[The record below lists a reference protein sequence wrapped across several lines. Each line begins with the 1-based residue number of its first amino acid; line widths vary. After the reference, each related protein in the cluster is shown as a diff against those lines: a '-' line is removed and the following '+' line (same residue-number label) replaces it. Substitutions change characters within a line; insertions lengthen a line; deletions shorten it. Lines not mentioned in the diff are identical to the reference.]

1 MIIKSIK
8 LRNIRTYEEEEV
20 RLPEGIILFEGGIG
34 AGKSTLL
41 LAIEFALFGLG
52 NEKGTTLLSIG
63 KNSGSVELTLETGGK
78 EVKVHRG
85 LERGRRAGGSKA
97 GSLHQGLLVPAGVKQ
112 SDCWIEVDG
121 VRTSYSPSE
130 MKEQVLKIL
139 NYNEP
144 VDPKAKSV
152 IFRYAVYTPQEEMK
166 EILSQ
171 PPDLRLQTIRKAL
184 RIEEY
189 KIAMENAKAIA
200 SDLRKEAEFIRKG
213 TERLAEI
220 QEEIRC
226 IEERLPD
233 REEGLQRLKAEAEM
247 IEGEIGKLKERRGS
261 LQAELLARAKDA
273 EGIDRLESD
282 LQRARK
288 EIADLEKKI
297 ETGKKRLEDLQ
308 ARIKAIGPIIE
319 PAMSEDE
326 VEGMLE
332 EAKARLSE
340 YDKEL
345 GRLKADLDNVKTLV
359 MKGYCPTCNRAID
372 GAEYAAHLQ
381 EAEAKYEKVRME
393 RQKTAE
399 EIRDLERARKEIAEY
414 AMKKGQLNGLEA
426 TASEVED
433 GIYDAQ
439 HRLGEAKEREKEL
452 SERKARAEG
461 AAEAYKAVKRECEEC
476 EAQITKKEKERDGIL
491 SRKAA
496 LEKEIAVEKER
507 LADLK
512 AEAER
517 LEGERR
523 RAERLGLHSEWLV
536 KYLAAALER
545 IELTV
550 MNAVRREFE
559 EEFSK
564 WFSYLVEDPSKGV
577 RIDEDFTPLVT
588 QDSYE
593 QDVGNLSGGERTSLA
608 LAYRLALN
616 RVVQRNSRIGAD
628 LLILDEPTDGFSKD
642 QIGKMGDL
650 LRELGLRQAVIVSHE
665 RELEGAVDH
674 IFRIQKEGGRSKVQ
688 AGSS

>member
-1 MIIKSIK
+1 MIIKSVK

-20 RLPEGIILFEGGIG
+20 KLPDGIILFEGGIG

-63 KNSGSVELTLETGGK
+63 KNSGSVELTFETGGK

-85 LERGRRAGGSKA
+85 LERGKRTAGSKA
-97 GSLHQGLLVPAGVKQ
+97 GSLHQGLLVPATVKQ

-144 VDPKAKSV
+144 MDPKAKSV

-189 KIAMENAKAIA
+189 KTAMENAKAIA
-200 SDLRKEAEFIRKG
+200 SDLRKEAELIRKG

-220 QEEIRC
+220 QEEIRG
-226 IEERLPD
+226 IGESLPEREAD
-233 REEGLQRLKAEAEM
+233 LQRLNADAERVEKGLL
-247 IEGEIGKLKERRGS
+247 ELKEKRVR

-273 EGIDRLESD
+273 EGIDQIESD
-282 LQRARK
+282 LQKARK
-288 EIADLEKKI
+288 EISELEKKI
-297 ETGKKRLEDLQ
+297 AVNEKRLEDLQ
-308 ARIKAIGPIIE
+308 RRIKAIGPLME
-319 PAMSEDE
+319 PTMSEEE

-332 EAKARLSE
+332 EAKSRLSG
-340 YDKEL
+340 YDTEL
-345 GRLKADLDNVKTLV
+345 GRLKADLDNVRALV
-359 MKGYCPTCNRAID
+359 TKGYCPTCKRAID

-381 EAEAKYEKVRME
+381 EAEAKFEEARRK
-393 RQKTAE
+393 RQETAE
-399 EIRDLERARKEIAEY
+399 EIRDLERARAEIAEY
-414 AMKKGQLNGLEA
+414 ARNKGQLDGLEGMA
-426 TASEVED
+426 TEIED
-433 GIYDAQ
+433 GLFDAE
-439 HRLGEAKEREKEL
+439 HRLEEAKAREREL
-452 SERKARAEG
+452 SERKARAAE
-461 AAEAYKAVKRECEEC
+461 AAERYRAVEREHKEC
-476 EAQITKKEKERDGIL
+476 EAQITNKERERDNIL
-491 SRKAA
+491 RRKVA
-496 LEKEIAVEKER
+496 LEKEIAVLRER
-507 LADLK
+507 LADLE

-517 LEGERR
+517 LEHERI
-523 RAERLGLHSEWLV
+523 RAERLGLHAEWLV
-536 KYLAAALER
+536 KYFAAALER

-550 MNAVRREFE
+550 MNSVRREFE

-577 RIDEDFTPLVT
+577 RIDEDFTPIVT

-642 QIGKMGDL
+642 QIAKMGDL

-674 IFRIQKEGGRSKVQ
+674 IFRIQKEGGRSRVR
-688 AGSS
+688 ATTG

>member
-1 MIIKSIK
+1 MIIKSIR

-63 KNSGSVELTLETGGK
+63 KSSGSVELTFETGGK

-85 LERGRRAGGSKA
+85 LERGKRSTGSKA

-112 SDCWIEVDG
+112 SDCWIEADG
-121 VRTSYSPSE
+121 VRASYSPSE
-130 MKEQVLKIL
+130 MKEQILKIL

-144 VDPKAKSV
+144 TDPKAKSV

-189 KIAMENAKAIA
+189 KTAMENAKAIA
-200 SDLRKEAEFIRKG
+200 ADLRKEAEYIRKG
-213 TERLAEI
+213 AERLPAV
-220 QEEIRC
+220 QEEIRD
-226 IEERLPD
+226 IQERLPKHEVD
-233 REEGLQRLKAEAEM
+233 LQRLNAEVERVEKEM
-247 IEGEIGKLKERRGS
+247 GALKERRGK
-261 LQAELLARAKDA
+261 LQEELLARAKDA
-273 EGIDRLESD
+273 EGIQRIELD
-282 LQRARK
+282 LQKAKK
-288 EIADLEKKI
+288 EISELEKKI
-297 ETGKKRLEDLQ
+297 VSNKRRLEEI
-308 ARIKAIGPIIE
+308 RVSMKAVETAEE
-319 PAMSEDE
+319 PPMSKEE

-332 EAKARLSE
+332 EAKARLSG
-340 YDKEL
+340 YDTEL
-345 GRLKADLDNVKTLV
+345 GRLKADLENVKALV
-359 MKGYCPTCNRAID
+359 MKGYCPTCNRPID
-372 GAEYAAHLQ
+372 GAEYAAHLK
-381 EAEAKYEKVRME
+381 EAEAKWEEARRK
-393 RQKTAE
+393 RQEAAE
-399 EIRDLERARKEIAEY
+399 EIRDLERARAEIEAY
-414 AMKKGQLNGLEA
+414 AKNKWQLERWEEM
-426 TASEVED
+426 ASEVED
-433 GIYDAQ
+433 VIFDAE
-439 HRLGEAKEREKEL
+439 HRLEEARERERDL
-452 SERKARAEG
+452 SDRRAR
-461 AAEAYKAVKRECEEC
+461 AAEAAEKYRAVEKEYRECEERIREK
-476 EAQITKKEKERDGIL
+476 EAERDGIL
-491 SRKAA
+491 GRKVA
-496 LEKEIAVEKER
+496 LEREIAVESDR
-507 LADLK
+507 LVDLM
-512 AEAER
+512 AEEER

-523 RAERLGLHSEWLV
+523 KAERLGWHAEWLV
-536 KYLAAALER
+536 KYFAAALER

-577 RIDEDFTPLVT
+577 RIDEEFTPLVT

-674 IFRIQKEGGRSKVQ
+674 IFRIQKEGGRSRVR
-688 AGSS
+688 AATG

>member
-63 KNSGSVELTLETGGK
+63 KNSGCVELTFETGGK

-85 LERGRRAGGSKA
+85 LERGKRGAGSRAGA
-97 GSLHQGLLVPAGVKQ
+97 LHQGLLVPAGVKQ
-112 SDCWIEVDG
+112 SECWIEVDG
-121 VRTSYSPSE
+121 VCTSYSPSE
-130 MKEQVLKIL
+130 MKEQVLRIL

-144 VDPKAKSV
+144 MDPKAKSV

-189 KIAMENAKAIA
+189 KTAMENARAIA
-200 SDLRKEAEFIRKG
+200 SDLRKEAEFIREG
-213 TERLAEI
+213 AERLPEI
-220 QEEIRC
+220 QEEIRG
-226 IEERLPD
+226 IEDSLPKHEAD
-233 REEGLQRLKAEAEM
+233 LQRLKAEVEKVEEETRA
-247 IEGEIGKLKERRGS
+247 LKERRGK

-273 EGIDRLESD
+273 EGIKQIDSD
-282 LQRARK
+282 LQKARK
-288 EIADLEKKI
+288 EISELERKI
-297 ETGKKRLEDLQ
+297 AANKLRLEELRG
-308 ARIKAIGPIIE
+308 RIKAIE
-319 PAMSEDE
+319 PAEEPSMSEEE
-326 VEGMLE
+326 VEDMLE
-332 EAKARLSE
+332 EAKARLSG
-340 YDKEL
+340 YDTEL
-345 GRLKADLDNVKTLV
+345 GRLKADLENVKSLV
-359 MKGYCPTCNRAID
+359 MKGYCPTCKRPID

-381 EAEAKYEKVRME
+381 EAEAKYEEARRR
-393 RQKTAE
+393 RQETAE
-399 EIRDLERARKEIAEY
+399 EIRDLERARAEIEDY
-414 AMKKGQLNGLEA
+414 AKRRLQLEGLEGKA
-426 TASEVED
+426 TEVED
-433 GIYDAQ
+433 SLFDAEQ
-439 HRLGEAKEREKEL
+439 RLEEARGREREL
-452 SERKARAEG
+452 SERRAR
-461 AAEAYKAVKRECEEC
+461 AAEAAERYRSVEGEYREC
-476 EAQITKKEKERDGIL
+476 EAQISKKEAERDGIL
-491 SRKAA
+491 RRKAA
-496 LEKEIAVEKER
+496 LEQEIAMEREK
-507 LADLK
+507 LVDLK
-512 AEAER
+512 EEAER
-517 LEGERR
+517 LEGEKRK
-523 RAERLGLHSEWLV
+523 AERLGWHAEWLV
-536 KYLAAALER
+536 KYFAAALER

-642 QIGKMGDL
+642 QIAKMGDL

-674 IFRIQKEGGRSKVQ
+674 IFRIQKEGGRSRVR
-688 AGSS
+688 ATTG